1 VIKRIRWNV
10 SKKKILTISKSLSQW
25 LRSLDR
31 DWEISILSRH
41 HLPVPKVL
49 IEVVKSVKTWNF
61 SICQDFWVWSTSKS
75 LNNFEKPWEILK
87 SLDKSWKVSINLKN
101 LDSLDLSRQSWW
113 NSWHSLISILKIL
126 TKKKKSCLDSKN
138 NLDKFQKLILTDQ
151 EFLISISIGLNCWD
165 PHA

>member
-1 VIKRIRWNV
+1 MFQKRKSWQFQKACLNDWEV
-10 SKKKILTISKSLSQW
+10 SIEIEKSQFCLDITFQSQKSW
-25 LRSLDR
+25 LRLWNLSR
-31 DWEISILSRH
+31 PEISQFVKIFESEVPQKVSIILRN
-41 HLPVPKVL
+41 L
-49 IEVVKSVKTWNF
+49 EKSWKASN
-61 SICQDFWVWSTSKS
+61 
-75 LNNFEKPWEILK
+75 
-87 SLDKSWKVSINLKN
+87 KSWKVSTNLKN